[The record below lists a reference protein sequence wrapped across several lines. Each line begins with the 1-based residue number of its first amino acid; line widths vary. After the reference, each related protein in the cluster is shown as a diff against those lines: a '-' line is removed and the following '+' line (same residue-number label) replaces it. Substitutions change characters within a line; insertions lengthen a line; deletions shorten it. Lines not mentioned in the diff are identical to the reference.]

1 MVLTQEER
9 QRLIEG
15 NMPLVTFIVKKYA
28 DGRMEFEDM
37 FQIGCVGLVSAAN
50 TFDPELGYKFS
61 TYAGSCITTELYK
74 EFRLAQRRNRA
85 TVLSLE
91 QPDLIKEDIR
101 LMDTIPTE
109 DTTKGVVEAEFNSY
123 LRGCINK
130 LPERWGAVISYK
142 YLRGMTQREVS
153 KILGVSHWRRIYVEK
168 IGFNG
173 RNFASGTFYCRSG

>member
-1 MVLTQEER
+1 MMLTKEEK
-9 QRLIEG
+9 QRLVEG
-15 NMPLVTFIVKKYA
+15 NLPLVTFIVKRYA

-74 EFRLAQRRNRA
+74 EFRLEQRRNRA
-85 TVLSLE
+85 TVLSLD

-109 DTTKGVVEAEFNSY
+109 DTTEVVVSSEFNNY
-123 LRGCINK
+123 LRGCIDK
-130 LPERWGAVISYK
+130 LPERWGAVLSYK

-153 KILGVSHWRRIYVEK
+153 KILGVSQPQVSRLEGKALKAMRKFISEED
-168 IGFNG
+168 I
-173 RNFASGTFYCRSG
+173 C

>member
-1 MVLTQEER
+1 MLTQEER
-9 QRLIEG
+9 QRLVEG
-15 NMPLVTFIVKKYA
+15 NLPLVTFIVKKYA

-61 TYAGSCITTELYK
+61 TYAGSRITTELYK
-74 EFRLAQRRNRA
+74 EFRLEKRRNRA
-85 TVLSLE
+85 IVLSLE
-91 QPDLIKEDIR
+91 QPNLIDEDIR

-109 DTTKGVVEAEFNSY
+109 DTTESVVKSEFDSY

-130 LPERWGAVISYK
+130 LPERWGAVLSYR

-153 KILGVSHWRRIYVEK
+153 KILGVSQTQVSRLEGKALKAMRKFILEEDL
-168 IGFNG
+168 
-173 RNFASGTFYCRSG
+173 C